1 MNALLLKCLTL
12 GIVCLVVGSAILLA
26 GSLKPHSSDFRYRL
40 AAVSGSAQSL
50 GRVDRSHG
58 SAVYA
63 PAYLPGY
70 AASAA
75 MVSVV
80 ELR

>member
-1 MNALLLKCLTL
+1 MNALLLKWLTS
-12 GIVCLVVGSAILLA
+12 GIVCLVVGSAIWLA
-26 GSLKPHSSDFRYRL
+26 GSLKPHSSDLRYRL

-50 GRVDRSHG
+50 GRVERSHG
-58 SAVYA
+58 
-63 PAYLPGY
+63 PAAYSPDH

-75 MVSVV
+75 MRRVV